1 MGKKKKDSHSIIERD
16 PEKTAE
22 LAGLEYVNDQLP
34 GITRKK
40 KGSKF
45 VYISPSGKIITE
57 QSEIDR
63 INALVIP
70 PAYQE
75 VWICVKKNGHLQATG
90 KDARGRKQYRYHSL
104 WKKVREE
111 NKYHRLVAF
120 GKALPL
126 IRKKVTED
134 LALKTLSKDKLL
146 ALVVHLL
153 EVTLIRV
160 GNEEY
165 ARENNSFGLTT
176 FRNRHVH
183 IEGTKITFKFRGK
196 SGQMHT
202 IDVKDRRLANVIKKC
217 KELPGQEL
225 FEYKNENGEIASISS
240 TDVNH
245 YLHEITK
252 DHFTAKDFRTWT
264 GTVLA
269 VFALQEFEQFDSDVQ
284 AKKNIVQAVEK
295 VAKKLGNTPS
305 VCRKCYIHPEVINA
319 YLDGTLMQM
328 IKERAEKSL
337 TDSLSELTSEET
349 AVLAFLKQRL
359 ELELKKRKHS

>member
-1 MGKKKKDSHSIIERD
+1 M
-16 PEKTAE
+16 
-22 LAGLEYVNDQLP
+22 
-34 GITRKK
+34 
-40 KGSKF
+40 
-45 VYISPSGKIITE
+45 
-57 QSEIDR
+57 
-63 INALVIP
+63 
-70 PAYQE
+70 
-75 VWICVKKNGHLQATG
+75 
-90 KDARGRKQYRYHSL
+90 
-104 WKKVREE
+104 
-111 NKYHRLVAF
+111 
-120 GKALPL
+120 
-126 IRKKVTED
+126 TED